1 MPSDTRPVILLTRPA
16 EDSRR
21 FAALLPPWP
30 VVISPILR
38 IVPVAHDARRL
49 ETAGGLVFTSA
60 HAVASAGPGR
70 GRPAICVGA
79 RTGDVARK
87 AGFDVSTGNGF
98 AESLLPLIAAAP
110 VGLIHPHGRHLA
122 RTLPVEGVVVYD
134 QLEQPLND
142 AARAALDTDGTVIL
156 PLFSPRSARLVLGAV
171 ASARARLWPV
181 AISPAAMAAWGPAD
195 RHAIAATP
203 DMQAM
208 AAAIVGL
215 VAAEQS

>member
-21 FAALLPPWP
+21 FAAMLPSWP

-49 ETAGGLVFTSA
+49 EIAEGLVFTSA

-79 RTGDVARK
+79 RTADVARR
-87 AGFDVSTGNGF
+87 AGFEVSTGNGF

-110 VGLIHPHGRHLA
+110 VALVHPHGRHLA
-122 RTLPVEGVVVYD
+122 RKLPVEGIVVYD
-134 QLEQPLND
+134 QLEQPLSD

-156 PLFSPRSARLVLGAV
+156 PLFSPRSARLVSAAV
-171 ASARARLWPV
+171 AGARARLWPV
-181 AISPAAMAAWGPAD
+181 AISPAAMAAWGAAD

-215 VAAEQS
+215 AAAEQS